1 MLAKLILRLFYG
13 KEVDTMLAML
23 WATAIISGRKTFS
36 QVPLLLKEDV
46 KVVLIEN
53 GKEDL
58 ITE

>member
-13 KEVDTMLAML
+13 KEVNAMLAML

-36 QVPLLLKEDV
+36 QVPQLLKEDV

-58 ITE
+58 IIE